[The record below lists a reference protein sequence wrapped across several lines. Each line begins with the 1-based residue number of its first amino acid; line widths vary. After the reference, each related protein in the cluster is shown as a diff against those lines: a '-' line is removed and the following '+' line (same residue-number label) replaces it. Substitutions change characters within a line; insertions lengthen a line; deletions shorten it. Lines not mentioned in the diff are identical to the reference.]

1 MTSRSCGRRSFRRCV
16 RQSFLIPFSR
26 LLERSERLE
35 RFAIYPAGS
44 VAQSLDR
51 PIFLSDL
58 SGVLCGQFGYRPR
71 DSVDASLHPLDLAC
85 LGYLKEQDIS
95 INCDGHHGTIPLV
108 SHYWA
113 VDGEIPKHLC
123 PSCGRQMGL
132 TRTVPAAPGYSEL
145 RTYGCRECG
154 VWLTEG
160 STSRDQRHDT
170 FVSLK

>member
-1 MTSRSCGRRSFRRCV
+1 MTTTVEIDHYLIV
-16 RQSFLIPFSR
+16 RLRGQAAKRNTSVPRLI
-26 LLERSERLE
+26 
-35 RFAIYPAGS
+35 ADIVKA
-44 VAQSLDR
+44 VATDGLTTA
-51 PIFLSDL
+51 
-58 SGVLCGQFGYRPR
+58 VLAT
-71 DSVDASLHPLDLAC
+71 SVDASLHPLDLAC

-123 PSCGRQMGL
+123 PSCGRPMGL